1 MAALLEILAAYL
13 TISVRFSAKRIDVA
27 GFTLSNDRAS
37 QPTMAIPFRL
47 TPFHIYLFLIG
58 AIGCFLVGWSI
69 WALPTYVPL
78 LTFLLLALLAIIA
91 ALAPIS
97 SAVSEEAGFNYGLG
111 AIVSLAAFP
120 QFGNEAA
127 VLIGAIYSVAVWFG
141 KPADRRTWKK
151 SFQQLIFN
159 TSMQAI
165 AIFVAGE
172 VYLALRTYLGAETW
186 QAQLLPWIPV
196 AILYEEINLWLLIG
210 VVRLQQGPTINPL
223 QLWHEERPASQ
234 IILLAAAMGGGV
246 LGYAIETYDRIG
258 VITFF
263 WPILLSA
270 YAFRLYVQQVRAN
283 LENLEN
289 IVAER
294 TKDLA
299 ELNRQKDAYL
309 AVLTHDMM
317 TPLTSIQLCAEELQA
332 DPTAAIDNPSL
343 INFLLRSQRTLFTMV
358 RNILDIEKL
367 QAGGTLPAKK
377 TICDLAQL
385 VSQIAE
391 LAESEAAEKNVSV
404 AYTAPIAHLSM
415 YGDPNQLER
424 IIMNLLSNAVKYTPQ
439 GGHIQ
444 LSLQEQNGWA
454 IMRFADTGYGIPEH
468 ELPYIFDRFRRV
480 EEHMEKAT
488 GSGLGLAITKALIKE
503 HQGNIAVTSTVGQG
517 SIFTVQLPLRLEL
530 ATAKQKPATSL
541 IQQRV

>member
-1 MAALLEILAAYL
+1 MLSRNLAHHPEYAQTASL
-13 TISVRFSAKRIDVA
+13 
-27 GFTLSNDRAS
+27 NDLAS
-37 QPTMAIPFRL
+37 QPTMAIPYRL

-58 AIGCFLVGWSI
+58 FVGCLLVGWSI
-69 WALPTYVPL
+69 WDIPTYLPQGTLV
-78 LTFLLLALLAIIA
+78 LLAILAIVA
-91 ALAPIS
+91 AIAPIS
-97 SAVSEEAGFNYGLG
+97 SAVSEETGFNYGLG
-111 AIVSLAAFP
+111 AVVSLAAFP
-120 QFGNEAA
+120 QFGTDAA
-127 VLIGAIYSVAVWFG
+127 VLIGAIFSIAVWLG

-151 SFQQLIFN
+151 NFQQLIFN

-165 AIFVAGE
+165 AIFIAGE
-172 VYLALRTYLGAETW
+172 VYWALRVYLGGDTW
-186 QAQLLPWIPV
+186 LAQILPWIPV
-196 AILYEEINLWLLIG
+196 AILYEEVNLWLLIG
-210 VVRLQQGPTINPL
+210 VIRLQQGPTIDPL
-223 QLWHEERPASQ
+223 QLWREERAASQ

-246 LGYAIETYDRIG
+246 MGYAIEEYDKIA
-258 VITFF
+258 VIAFF
-263 WPILLSA
+263 CPIFLSA

-289 IVAER
+289 IVTER

-299 ELNRQKDAYL
+299 ALNRQKDAYL

-367 QAGGTLPAKK
+367 QAGGALSAKK
-377 TICDLAQL
+377 TTCDLVQL
-385 VSQIAE
+385 LIQVAEVSQ
-391 LAESEAAEKNVSV
+391 SEAAEKNVSV
-404 AYTAPIAHLSM
+404 AYRAVVDQLSI

-439 GGHIQ
+439 GGQIH
-444 LSLQEQNGWA
+444 LSLQEQDGWA
-454 IMRFADTGYGIPEH
+454 IIQFTDTGYGIPEY

-503 HQGNIAVTSTVGQG
+503 HQGTISVISTVGQG
-517 SIFTVQLPLRLEL
+517 STFTVELPLEPLV
-530 ATAKQKPATSL
+530 AQSL
-541 IQQRV
+541 L